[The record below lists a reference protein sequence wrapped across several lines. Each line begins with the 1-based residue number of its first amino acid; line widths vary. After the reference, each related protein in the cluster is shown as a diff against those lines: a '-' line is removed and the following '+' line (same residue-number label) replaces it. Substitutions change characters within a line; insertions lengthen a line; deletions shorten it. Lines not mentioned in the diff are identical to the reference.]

1 MNFTSLFRC
10 LPCLFL
16 ATILFSGLPIFGQI
30 ASFENAPINYQT
42 AEVND
47 PVAGLIKQLESGDA
61 QLEYDQ
67 KYGYLKSVL
76 EHLEVPIS
84 SQTLVFSKTSLQVHR
99 ISPARP
105 RAVYFNDDIYIGYC
119 QNGEVLEIGAT
130 DAKQGPTFYSVKQEE
145 SDSPII
151 KRDQGQCIVCHA
163 SSRTQNV
170 PGYLIRSVFPNRSG
184 HPNFGSG
191 TYTTDS
197 TSPFRQRWG
206 GWYVTGTHGDLR
218 HMGNKVYAEDERNDQ
233 LEEGANQMSL
243 EEFVSTKPYL
253 SAHSDLVALMV
264 MEHQTQMHNAITY
277 ANFETRQA
285 LHQSFEMNKIL
296 KRETGFVSESA
307 QRRIK
312 SATERVVEHLLMC
325 DEFALSSPVAGSGK
339 FTAEFEAKGMR
350 DSKQRSLRE
359 FDLKTRM
366 FRYPCSYLIYSP
378 AFDGLPNEVRIPIV
392 RRLVQVLEGRDDSDR
407 YDHLS
412 AQTKTAILEILKE
425 TKPELASL
433 SADSQVPN
441 FP

>member
-1 MNFTSLFRC
+1 
-10 LPCLFL
+10 
-16 ATILFSGLPIFGQI
+16 
-30 ASFENAPINYQT
+30 
-42 AEVND
+42 
-47 PVAGLIKQLESGDA
+47 
-61 QLEYDQ
+61 
-67 KYGYLKSVL
+67 
-76 EHLEVPIS
+76 
-84 SQTLVFSKTSLQVHR
+84 
-99 ISPARP
+99 
-105 RAVYFNDDIYIGYC
+105 
-119 QNGEVLEIGAT
+119 
-130 DAKQGPTFYSVKQEE
+130 
-145 SDSPII
+145 
-151 KRDQGQCIVCHA
+151 
-163 SSRTQNV
+163 
-170 PGYLIRSVFPNRSG
+170 
-184 HPNFGSG
+184 
-191 TYTTDS
+191 
-197 TSPFRQRWG
+197 
-206 GWYVTGTHGDLR
+206 
-218 HMGNKVYAEDERNDQ
+218 
-233 LEEGANQMSL
+233 
-243 EEFVSTKPYL
+243 
-253 SAHSDLVALMV
+253 
-264 MEHQTQMHNAITY
+264 MHNAITY